1 MIMEQVLLFVEFAL
15 LGIVGGLL
23 GIFYRNCL
31 KVEDMIF
38 HWWYRILRV
47 WVLYSE
53 VICDE
58 EGCHEPTL
66 WRKFLGF
73 IAYPLGFCI
82 YCSTTWITFFIIAL
96 YLSTWEILPDWQMIV
111 IGTLLSTGV
120 QHLIVV
126 CSCRWIIS
134 NHPDL
139 DIR

>member
-1 MIMEQVLLFVEFAL
+1 MEQVLLFVEFAL

-38 HWWYRILRV
+38 HWWYRILKV

-53 VICDE
+53 VICNE

>member
-1 MIMEQVLLFVEFAL
+1 MEQVLLFVEFAL